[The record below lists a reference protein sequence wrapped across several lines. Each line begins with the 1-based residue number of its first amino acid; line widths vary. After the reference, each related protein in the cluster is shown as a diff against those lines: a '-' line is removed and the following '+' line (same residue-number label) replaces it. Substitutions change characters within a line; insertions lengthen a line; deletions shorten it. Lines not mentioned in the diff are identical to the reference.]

1 MTLPGNIGPRGQGSP
16 HDAAVQ
22 PQGQERDQQ
31 GCDATFVPPTCH
43 QVTKVPKEHTAGTNV
58 VRRAT
63 EEPERCTAQENDP
76 ERHGEKDPRSIKG
89 HKTPQR
95 DQRHRI
101 EDEVGKTAMQEGT
114 ERNSH

>member
-31 GCDATFVPPTCH
+31 GGDATFVPPTCH

-63 EEPERCTAQENDP
+63 EEPERSTTQEDDAK
-76 ERHGEKDPRSIKG
+76 RHGEKDLRGSIE
-89 HKTPQR
+89 R
-95 DQRHRI
+95 LAA
-101 EDEVGKTAMQEGT
+101 GKTYCQIQSCAAAGYFRSKAYGT
-114 ERNSH
+114 